1 MKIASGCTTRSYDLQ
16 KGYHLKCAGRLDKIF
31 WRGIIDLRDRLRRRV
46 FLGRRPTGRPAKAV
60 RPRTIK
66 IRRQGKAEPGEDRGQ
81 WSGAGTRE
89 DPGPGG
95 WRGNQGNTREPGKWR
110 GNQGRPR
117 TRGVAQEPGEWRGV
131 SRNHANFKKTSRVG
145 VPGLRL
151 RIHRRCPPISAFKAQ
166 FWV

>member
-1 MKIASGCTTRSYDLQ
+1 MSWGFLKIASGYPTRSYGLQ
-16 KGYHLKCAGRLDKIF
+16 KGYPLKCAGRLDKIF

-81 WSGAGTRE
+81 WSGAGTGE
-89 DPGPGG
+89 DLDHHGPPGRARWRPGFRG
-95 WRGNQGNTREPGKWR
+95 WTYQP
-110 GNQGRPR
+110 PR
-117 TRGVAQEPGEWRGV
+117 VRTYLNNGV
-131 SRNHANFKKTSRVG
+131 SRNRANFKKIPRVG

-151 RIHRRCPPISAFKAQ
+151 RIHRRCQPISAFEAQ